1 MQKNVSDFS
10 AKRVTEPKLDV
21 KYPIEDNVNSTRLKT
36 QDG

>member
-10 AKRVTEPKLDV
+10 AKRVTEPKLDD
-21 KYPIEDNVNSTRLKT
+21 KYPTEDDVKSTRLKT